1 MVMMLVRKACMSLL
15 SSNQSSYQGVWFQL
29 IMRHGNL
36 GLEDE
41 DGGTWAPNVSGP
53 LGAKSI

>member
-15 SSNQSSYQGVWFQL
+15 SSNKSSYQGVWFQL

-41 DGGTWAPNVSGP
+41 DGGT
-53 LGAKSI
+53 